1 MENNP
6 QQSHIPPSQPYI
18 PPGVPPK
25 NTKGNGLQDVLSTIA
40 IIIAAP
46 ILALLLTA
54 FVFQAYE
61 VDGESMESTL
71 DNHDRLIVLKV
82 PRTWSR
88 ITRHAYVPK
97 RYDIV
102 VFNHRDDYGFGQPS
116 DKQLIKRVIGL
127 PGDRVVVE
135 EGRVTIY
142 NSAHPN
148 GYAVDT
154 AGPENKTMNPSPSG
168 NNVDQT
174 ILPGQVFLMGDNRGN
189 SLDSRAFGAVE
200 VKDIVGKLSARV
212 YPFDSAKHF

>member
-88 ITRHAYVPK
+88 LRSQTLRH
-97 RYDIV
+97 R
-102 VFNHRDDYGFGQPS
+102 
-116 DKQLIKRVIGL
+116 RV
-127 PGDRVVVE
+127 
-135 EGRVTIY
+135 
-142 NSAHPN
+142 
-148 GYAVDT
+148 
-154 AGPENKTMNPSPSG
+154 
-168 NNVDQT
+168 
-174 ILPGQVFLMGDNRGN
+174 
-189 SLDSRAFGAVE
+189 
-200 VKDIVGKLSARV
+200 
-212 YPFDSAKHF
+212 